1 MFLYNAFRVYCR
13 WASIR
18 IKPLLNMG
26 RRKKRISKTRAT
38 RRKKRQPITLNV
50 PKSILREIYGVF
62 YLGLGVFTVL
72 SLNNSFGI
80 IGDMW
85 LSFIKP
91 ILGWGIYGFPFMLIF
106 ISLMYFL
113 SRKVTFPLSRIVG
126 ITLMMVA
133 VLAVLHLSV
142 PMDNIYTVARAGE
155 YGGYIGFM
163 MNFLFLEMLK
173 MGSVGATAVFLVLFF
188 TGVLLTFQMSLIT
201 ILKFFKPS
209 LPKIQ
214 INQVDDLKVKRGGR
228 QASED
233 GDFGELDQ
241 ESLIR
246 RIEKMPDAEFAQISE
261 PESTLKIRRA
271 AISGSKNESRNEGGE
286 SSSEM
291 QFDQEN
297 QKPFRKIVI
306 KNESAEALTSKSAEV
321 DRHWSPPSLDLL
333 SPAVPDI
340 ETDDDLLADNARKIQ
355 AKLNQF
361 GIDVTMHEVHVGPTV
376 IQYTLKPSEGI
387 KLSKITS
394 LKNDLALALAATA
407 IRIEAPIP
415 GKSLVGIEVPNEHR
429 SIVHLRDIL
438 ESKEYGEI
446 KSNLRFPLGRDV
458 AGKPVC
464 ADLTTMPHL
473 LIAGA
478 TGSGKSV
485 GMNAFLLSLL
495 YQNSPS
501 ELRLI
506 LIDPKQV
513 ELKTYNGLPHL
524 LTPVINDP
532 EKSAIA
538 LRWCVAEM
546 NRRYRLLSDH
556 GVKNITEYNEVVR
569 EKQLEAEQ
577 MAEEDDSVFQE
588 AVEKAQDEVAMEEG
602 GTFLTMPVKKVV
614 DEVPQRMPNIV
625 LIIDELA
632 DLMMSA
638 GKEVEA
644 SICRIAQ
651 MARAVGMH
659 LVLATQRPSVDVITG
674 LIKANIPSR
683 IAFAVSSQIDS
694 RTVLDGVGAEDLLGK
709 GDMLYLGGGTAKLTR
724 IQGIYVSTKEIDR
737 VVNNVKLHGEPMY
750 EDIISPKI
758 ASDAV
763 QGLPKSSLGDD
774 EVGDDL
780 YEAALQVVIDSR
792 KASASLLQRRL
803 KVGYARA
810 ARLLDLMEENGAIG
824 PVNGAKAR
832 EIYLES

>member
-1 MFLYNAFRVYCR
+1 M
-13 WASIR
+13 SI
-18 IKPLLNMG
+18 LAGSNTQYFSMA
-26 RRKKRISKTRAT
+26 RRKKRSSRAAS
-38 RRKKRQPITLNV
+38 RSSRKKAAITLNV

-80 IGDMW
+80 IGEMW
-85 LSFIKP
+85 LSFLKP
-91 ILGWGIYGFPFMLIF
+91 ILGWGIYGFPFVLILV
-106 ISLMYFL
+106 SLMYFL
-113 SRKVTFPLSRIVG
+113 SKKINFPLSRIVG
-126 ITLMMVA
+126 VSLMMIA
-133 VLAVLHLSV
+133 VLSILHLSV
-142 PMDNIYTVARAGE
+142 PMGNIYSVAKAGE
-155 YGGYIGFM
+155 YGGYVGFVT
-163 MNFLFLEMLK
+163 NFIFLEMLK
-173 MGSVGATAVFLVLFF
+173 MGSVGATAVFLVLLL
-188 TGVLLTFQMSLIT
+188 TGVLLTFQISLIT

-209 LPKIQ
+209 LPQIQ
-214 INQVDDLKVKRGGR
+214 INQVDDVRIRRGEKERDMEEG
-228 QASED
+228 QD
-233 GDFGELDQ
+233 ELD
-241 ESLIR
+241 EDAILK
-246 RIEKMPDAEFAQISE
+246 RIEKMPDADFHMPMMESSVVE
-261 PESTLKIRRA
+261 PTLKIRRA
-271 AISGSKNESRNEGGE
+271 AISNTKSDVDADQVGE
-286 SSSEM
+286 SDGQVMTEEVAK
-291 QFDQEN
+291 DEKA
-297 QKPFRKIVI
+297 KPSRKIAI
-306 KNESAEALTSKSAEV
+306 KNESDEALTSKSAEA
-321 DRHWSPPSLDLL
+321 DLNWEPPSLDLL

-340 ETDDDLLADNARKIQ
+340 ATDDELLADNARKIQ

-387 KLSKITS
+387 KLSKITA

-415 GKSLVGIEVPNEHR
+415 GKGLVGIEVPNEHR
-429 SIVHLRDIL
+429 STVHLREIL
-438 ESKEYGEI
+438 DSKEYKDI
-446 KSNLRFPLGRDV
+446 RSNLRFPLGRDV
-458 AGKPVC
+458 AGKPVSG
-464 ADLTTMPHL
+464 DLAAMPHL

-501 ELRLI
+501 DLRLI

-532 EKSAIA
+532 EKAAIA

-546 NRRYRLLSDH
+546 NRRYRLLSDY
-556 GVKNITEYNEVVR
+556 GVRNIREYNEVVI
-569 EKQLEAEQ
+569 EKQAAAAKA
-577 MAEEDDSVFQE
+577 AEENGGVFQD
-588 AVEKAQDEVAMEEG
+588 AVEKAHQEVAVEEG
-602 GTFLTMPVKKVV
+602 GTFLSMPETKEQF
-614 DEVPQRMPNIV
+614 DEIPQKMPNIV

-674 LIKANIPSR
+674 LIKANIPAR

-694 RTVLDGVGAEDLLGK
+694 RTIIDGIGAEDLLGK
-709 GDMLYLGGGTAKLTR
+709 GDMLYLSGGTSKLVR
-724 IQGIYVSTKEIDR
+724 IQGIYVSTKEIER

-758 ASDAV
+758 ASEKV
-763 QGLPKSSLGDD
+763 QGLPKSDLGDE

-780 YEAALQVVIDSR
+780 YEQALQVVMESR

-810 ARLLDLMEENGAIG
+810 ARLLDMMEEKGAIG
-824 PVNGAKAR
+824 PVNGAKPR
-832 EIYLES
+832 EIYLD

>member
-1 MFLYNAFRVYCR
+1 MA
-13 WASIR
+13 
-18 IKPLLNMG
+18 
-26 RRKKRISKTRAT
+26 RRKKRRSRSAARTT
-38 RRKKRQPITLNV
+38 RKKAAITLNV

-85 LSFIKP
+85 LSFLKP
-91 ILGWGIYGFPFMLIF
+91 ILGWGIFGFPFVLIL

-113 SRKVTFPLSRIVG
+113 SRKINFPLSRIVG
-126 ITLMMVA
+126 VSLMMIA
-133 VLAVLHLSV
+133 VLSILHLSV
-142 PMDNIYTVARAGE
+142 PMGNIYTVAKAGE
-155 YGGYIGFM
+155 YGGYVGFVT
-163 MNFLFLEMLK
+163 NFLLLEILK
-173 MGSVGATAVFLVLFF
+173 MGSVGATAVFLVLLL
-188 TGVLLTFQMSLIT
+188 TGVLLTFQLSLIT
-201 ILKFFKPS
+201 ILKLLKPS
-209 LPKIQ
+209 LPQIQ
-214 INQVDDLKVKRGGR
+214 INHVDDVKVRR
-228 QASED
+228 NERMEEIDEED
-233 GDFGELDQ
+233 ELD
-241 ESLIR
+241 EEAILS
-246 RIEKMPDAEFAQISE
+246 RIEKMPDADFHMPAM
-261 PESTLKIRRA
+261 ESSVVQPTLKIRRA
-271 AISGSKNESRNEGGE
+271 AISNTKNEEAPEGDQADLGE
-286 SSSEM
+286 MVKDEKI
-291 QFDQEN
+291 
-297 QKPFRKIVI
+297 KPSRKIAI
-306 KNESAEALTSKSAEV
+306 TNESAEALTSKSTDADLNWE
-321 DRHWSPPSLDLL
+321 PPNLDLL

-340 ETDDDLLADNARKIQ
+340 ATDDELLADNARKIQ

-387 KLSKITS
+387 KLSKITA

-415 GKSLVGIEVPNEHR
+415 GKGLVGIEVPNEHR
-429 SIVHLRDIL
+429 TIVHLREIL
-438 ESKEYGEI
+438 ESKEYKEI
-446 KSNLRFPLGRDV
+446 RSNLRFPLGRDV
-458 AGKPVC
+458 AGKPLSG
-464 ADLTTMPHL
+464 DLSAMPHL

-501 ELRLI
+501 DLRLI

-532 EKSAIA
+532 EKAAIA

-556 GVKNITEYNEVVR
+556 GVRNIHEYNEAVV
-569 EKQLEAEQ
+569 EKQVA
-577 MAEEDDSVFQE
+577 ASKNIEENGGAFQE
-588 AVEKAQDEVAMEEG
+588 AVEKAHQDVAVEEG
-602 GTFLTMPVKKVV
+602 GTFLTMPEAKEQF
-614 DEVPQRMPNIV
+614 DEIPQKMPNIV

-674 LIKANIPSR
+674 LIKANIPAR

-694 RTVLDGVGAEDLLGK
+694 RTIIDGIGAEDLLGK
-709 GDMLYLGGGTAKLTR
+709 GDMLYLSGGTSKLIR
-724 IQGIYVSTKEIDR
+724 IQGIYVSTKEIER

-758 ASDAV
+758 ASEKV
-763 QGLPKSSLGDD
+763 QGLPKSGLGD
-774 EVGDDL
+774 EEMGDDM
-780 YEAALQVVIDSR
+780 YEQALQVVMESR

-810 ARLLDLMEENGAIG
+810 ARLLDMMEEKGAIG
-824 PVNGAKAR
+824 PVNGAKPR
-832 EIYLES
+832 EIYLD

>member
-1 MFLYNAFRVYCR
+1 MSRR
-13 WASIR
+13 R
-18 IKPLLNMG
+18 KPG
-26 RRKKRISKTRAT
+26 RPSARSVRRKKAA
-38 RRKKRQPITLNV
+38 ITLNV
-50 PKSILREIYGVF
+50 PKSVLREIYGVF

-72 SLNNSFGI
+72 ALNNSFGI
-80 IGDMW
+80 IGEMW
-85 LSFIKP
+85 VAFLKP
-91 ILGWGIYGFPFMLIF
+91 ILGWGIYGFPFVLIL

-113 SRKVTFPLSRIVG
+113 SRRVHFPLSRILGVG
-126 ITLMMVA
+126 LMGMA
-133 VLAVLHLSV
+133 VLSILHLSV
-142 PMDNIYTVARAGE
+142 PMGNIYTMAKAGE

-163 MNFLFLEMLK
+163 MNFLMLEMLQ
-173 MGSVGATAVFLVLFF
+173 MGSLGATAVFLVVFL
-188 TGVLLTFQMSLIT
+188 TGVLLTFQLSLLT
-201 ILKFFKPS
+201 ILKMFKPS
-209 LPKIQ
+209 LPTIK
-214 INQVDDLKVKRGGR
+214 INQVDDAKVRRGQMEVDEDTETANILGR
-228 QASED
+228 IDKMPD
-233 GDFGELDQ
+233 GDFA
-241 ESLIR
+241 
-246 RIEKMPDAEFAQISE
+246 MPAMDLAGQ
-261 PESTLKIRRA
+261 ESTLQIRRA
-271 AISGSKNESRNEGGE
+271 AISGTAAKTEESVVDSDGVIQEKV
-286 SSSEM
+286 SEEVG
-291 QFDQEN
+291 QTRQ
-297 QKPFRKIVI
+297 ITI
-306 KNESAEALTSKSAEV
+306 KNESEEALTSKSTAADLKWE
-321 DRHWSPPSLDLL
+321 PPSLDLL
-333 SPAVPDI
+333 APAVPDVA
-340 ETDDDLLADNARKIQ
+340 TDDELLADNARKIK

-361 GIDVTMHEVHVGPTV
+361 GIDVSMHEVHVGPTV

-415 GKSLVGIEVPNEHR
+415 GKGLVGIEVPNEHR
-429 SIVHLRDIL
+429 SVVHLREIL
-438 ESKEYGEI
+438 ESKEYREI
-446 KSNLRFPLGRDV
+446 RSNLRFPLGRDV
-458 AGKPVC
+458 AGKPVSG
-464 ADLTTMPHL
+464 DLSSMPHL

-501 ELRLI
+501 DLRLI

-532 EKSAIA
+532 EKAAIA

-556 GVKNITEYNEVVR
+556 GVRNIHEYNEVVL
-569 EKQLEAEQ
+569 EKQ
-577 MAEEDDSVFQE
+577 AEEAARQAEGDGVFQE
-588 AVEKAQDEVAMEEG
+588 AVERAHQVVEAEDAAGQPDESGEPS
-602 GTFLTMPVKKVV
+602 FLTMP
-614 DEVPQRMPNIV
+614 ETREMFEEIPQKMPNIV

-644 SICRIAQ
+644 SVCRIAQ

-674 LIKANIPSR
+674 LIKANIPAR

-694 RTVLDGVGAEDLLGK
+694 RTIIDGVGAEDLLGK
-709 GDMLYLGGGTAKLTR
+709 GDMLYLSGGTSKLIR
-724 IQGIYVSTKEIDR
+724 IQGIYVSTKEIER

-750 EDIISPKI
+750 EDIVSPKI
-758 ASDAV
+758 ATERV
-763 QGLPKSSLGDD
+763 HGLPKSDLGDE
-774 EVGDDL
+774 EVGDDM
-780 YEAALQVVIDSR
+780 YEQALQVVMESR

-810 ARLLDLMEENGAIG
+810 ARLLDMMEEKGAIG

-832 EIYLES
+832 EIYLD

>member
-1 MFLYNAFRVYCR
+1 MA
-13 WASIR
+13 
-18 IKPLLNMG
+18 
-26 RRKKRISKTRAT
+26 RRKKRSNTSTNRT
-38 RRKKRQPITLNV
+38 RRKKGAIVFNV

-85 LSFIKP
+85 VSFLKP
-91 ILGWGIYGFPFMLIF
+91 ILGWGIYGFPFMLIL

-113 SRKVTFPLSRIVG
+113 SKRINFPLSRILGVG
-126 ITLMMVA
+126 FMMIA
-133 VLAVLHLSV
+133 ILSILHLSV
-142 PMDNIYTVARAGE
+142 PMGNIYTVAKAGE
-155 YGGYIGFM
+155 YGGFIGFM
-163 MNFLFLEMLK
+163 MNFLFLEMLQ
-173 MGSVGATAVFLVLFF
+173 MGSVGATAVFLVILL
-188 TGVLLTFQMSLIT
+188 TGVLLTFQLSLLA
-201 ILKFFKPS
+201 ILKLFKPS
-209 LPKIQ
+209 FPHIQ
-214 INQVDDLKVKRGGR
+214 INQVDDLKGR
-228 QASED
+228 RAGKMMDIVDEFDSD
-233 GDFGELDQ
+233 AIIKKID
-241 ESLIR
+241 R
-246 RIEKMPDAEFAQISE
+246 MPDEDFTMPDMATLPA
-261 PESTLKIRRA
+261 ESTLQIRRA
-271 AISGSKNESRNEGGE
+271 SISNVKTEDGRTLKVDQDGVIQE
-286 SSSEM
+286 SSE
-291 QFDQEN
+291 DN
-297 QKPFRKIVI
+297 QVKSSRQIVI
-306 KNESAEALTSKSAEV
+306 KNESAEALTSKSTDA
-321 DRHWSPPSLDLL
+321 DRNWEPPHLDLL

-340 ETDDDLLADNARKIQ
+340 ATDDELLADNARKIK

-387 KLSKITS
+387 KLSKITT

-415 GKSLVGIEVPNEHR
+415 GKGLVGIEVPNEHR
-429 SIVHLRDIL
+429 SIVHLREIM
-438 ESKEYGEI
+438 ESKEYKENR
-446 KSNLRFPLGRDV
+446 SNLRFPLGRDV
-458 AGKPVC
+458 AGKPMC
-464 ADLTTMPHL
+464 ADLSAMPHL

-501 ELRLI
+501 DLRLI

-532 EKSAIA
+532 EKAAIA

-556 GVKNITEYNEVVR
+556 GVRNIHEYNEVVV
-569 EKQLEAEQ
+569 EKQAAAALHV
-577 MAEEDDSVFQE
+577 EDEGGAFQE
-588 AVEKAQDEVAMEEG
+588 AVTKAHQDVATEDAVEEG
-602 GTFLTMPVKKVV
+602 GTFLTMPEVKEQF
-614 DEVPQRMPNIV
+614 DEVPQKMPNIV

-674 LIKANIPSR
+674 LIKANVPAR

-694 RTVLDGVGAEDLLGK
+694 RTIIDGVGAEDLLGK
-709 GDMLYLGGGTAKLTR
+709 GDMLYLSGGTSKLVR
-724 IQGIYVSTKEIDR
+724 IQGIYVSTKEIER

-758 ASDAV
+758 ASEKV
-763 QGLPKSSLGDD
+763 QGLPKSDFGDE
-774 EVGDDL
+774 EVGDDM
-780 YEAALQVVIDSR
+780 YENALNVVIESR

-810 ARLLDLMEENGAIG
+810 ARLLDMMEEKGAIG

-832 EIYLES
+832 EIYLD

>member
-1 MFLYNAFRVYCR
+1 MA
-13 WASIR
+13 
-18 IKPLLNMG
+18 
-26 RRKKRISKTRAT
+26 RRKKRRSRSAARTT
-38 RRKKRQPITLNV
+38 RKKAAITLNV

-85 LSFIKP
+85 LSFLKP
-91 ILGWGIYGFPFMLIF
+91 ILGWGIFGFPFVLIL

-113 SRKVTFPLSRIVG
+113 SRKINFPLSRIVG
-126 ITLMMVA
+126 VSLMMIA
-133 VLAVLHLSV
+133 VLSILHLSV
-142 PMDNIYTVARAGE
+142 PMGNIYTVAKAGE
-155 YGGYIGFM
+155 YGGYVGFVT
-163 MNFLFLEMLK
+163 NFLLLEILK
-173 MGSVGATAVFLVLFF
+173 MGSVGATAVFLVLLL
-188 TGVLLTFQMSLIT
+188 TGVLLTFQLSLIT
-201 ILKFFKPS
+201 ILKLLKPS
-209 LPKIQ
+209 LPQIQ
-214 INQVDDLKVKRGGR
+214 INHVDDVKVRR
-228 QASED
+228 NERMEEIDEED
-233 GDFGELDQ
+233 ELD
-241 ESLIR
+241 EEAILS
-246 RIEKMPDAEFAQISE
+246 RIEKMPDADFHMPAM
-261 PESTLKIRRA
+261 ESSVVQPTLKIRRA
-271 AISGSKNESRNEGGE
+271 AISNTKNEEAPEGDQADLGE
-286 SSSEM
+286 MVKDEKI
-291 QFDQEN
+291 
-297 QKPFRKIVI
+297 KPSRKIAI
-306 KNESAEALTSKSAEV
+306 TNESAEALTSKSTDADLNWE
-321 DRHWSPPSLDLL
+321 PPNLDLL

-340 ETDDDLLADNARKIQ
+340 ATDDELLADNARKIQ

-387 KLSKITS
+387 KLSKITA

-415 GKSLVGIEVPNEHR
+415 GKGLVGIEVPNEHR
-429 SIVHLRDIL
+429 TIVHLREIL
-438 ESKEYGEI
+438 ESKEYKEI
-446 KSNLRFPLGRDV
+446 RSNLRFPLGRDV
-458 AGKPVC
+458 AGKPLSG
-464 ADLTTMPHL
+464 DLSAMPHL

-501 ELRLI
+501 DLRLI

-532 EKSAIA
+532 EKAAIA

-556 GVKNITEYNEVVR
+556 GVRNIHEYNEAVV
-569 EKQLEAEQ
+569 EKQVA
-577 MAEEDDSVFQE
+577 ASKNIEENGGAFQD
-588 AVEKAQDEVAMEEG
+588 AVEKAHQDVAVEEG
-602 GTFLTMPVKKVV
+602 GTFLTMPEAKEQF
-614 DEVPQRMPNIV
+614 DEIPQKMPNIV

-674 LIKANIPSR
+674 LIKANIPAR

-694 RTVLDGVGAEDLLGK
+694 RTIIDGIGAEDLLGK
-709 GDMLYLGGGTAKLTR
+709 GDMLYLSGGTSKLIR
-724 IQGIYVSTKEIDR
+724 IQGIYVSTKEIER

-758 ASDAV
+758 ASEKV
-763 QGLPKSSLGDD
+763 QGLPKSGLGD
-774 EVGDDL
+774 EEMGDDM
-780 YEAALQVVIDSR
+780 YEQALQVVMESR

-810 ARLLDLMEENGAIG
+810 ARLLDMMEEKGAIG
-824 PVNGAKAR
+824 PVNGAKPR
-832 EIYLES
+832 EIYLD